1 MLDMTKKR
9 HIFILKYNLSC
20 FLSYPGMSCCLI
32 VAYKV
37 FLIKKSGYVMMITKH
52 KIDKLLSV
60 DAILVILIALTFSFS
75 HKALLLILLLTSKL
89 IKKC

>member
-1 MLDMTKKR
+1 
-9 HIFILKYNLSC
+9 
-20 FLSYPGMSCCLI
+20 
-32 VAYKV
+32 
-37 FLIKKSGYVMMITKH
+37 MMITKH